1 MLRLAVTGAGFA
13 VATAALL
20 PIQWISVRYALPLRR
35 LIPTLF
41 HRIVCRLFGVR
52 VRQVGRPVLQRP
64 LLIVSNHASWLDIS
78 VITSRLPVV
87 FVAKQEIATWPLFG
101 LFAKLQRSVFVDR
114 QRRHKTREVNAEIAR
129 RLAGGDPVVLFGEG
143 TSSDGNRVL
152 PFRSALIGAAGDA
165 LAESGGTAAVTI
177 QPLSIAYTG
186 FQGLPMGR
194 QHRPVAAWYGAA
206 DLVPH
211 LLHIGRH
218 GGLDV
223 TLTWGDPIRLGD
235 ASERKT
241 VARTLEADV
250 RRLTAAALRG
260 REPAEGSPRGQQ
272 TLEMHK

>member
-13 VATAALL
+13 LATAALL
-20 PIQWISVRYALPLRR
+20 PFQWVSVRFAWPLRR

-41 HRIVCRLFGVR
+41 HRIVCLLFGVK
-52 VRQVGRPVLQRP
+52 VRQVGRPLRDRP
-64 LLIVSNHASWLDIS
+64 LLIVSNHVSWLDIS

-87 FVAKQEIATWPLFG
+87 FVAKSEIASWPLFG

-114 QRRHKTREVNAEIAR
+114 ARRHKTRAVNAEIAE

-165 LAESGGTAAVTI
+165 LAEGGAVTI

-218 GGLDV
+218 GGIDV
-223 TLTWGDPIRLGD
+223 TLTWGEPVRLD
-235 ASERKT
+235 AGTADRKAVT
-241 VARTLEADV
+241 RRLEASV
-250 RRLTAAALRG
+250 RRLTAEALRG
-260 REPAEGSPRGQQ
+260 RIAARRG
-272 TLEMHK
+272 